1 MKIRNKLN
9 NLFISIKSNYKSF
22 VWFVGKLIFWTFVLV
37 VLAPL
42 LASLFASI
50 FKKSVSPDSFILFIT
65 AAFIIAYTYETQK
78 MREQMKESDLRP
90 VILRSGWIAKW
101 EDIKFSTEN
110 GQLEGIPLQ
119 FMILKNIAKD
129 ISGYII
135 IDKKK
140 YKLLFANEISQVNE
154 KDSSVLLS
162 DLEKRIMLHLYE
174 EYERTKINP
183 RWRILD
189 AYRELGIKE
198 GSYAGILNSSKYIK
212 TTGEEFQLADE
223 GIRLMDNEKPKAFQF
238 LPSWGWMK
246 ANTIINAIYQESE
259 FEMTR
264 EENSIYLS
272 YQDIGDNKYFTKENK
287 NFSQNSGKL

>member
-1 MKIRNKLN
+1 
-9 NLFISIKSNYKSF
+9 
-22 VWFVGKLIFWTFVLV
+22 
-37 VLAPL
+37 
-42 LASLFASI
+42 
-50 FKKSVSPDSFILFIT
+50 
-65 AAFIIAYTYETQK
+65 
-78 MREQMKESDLRP
+78 
-90 VILRSGWIAKW
+90 
-101 EDIKFSTEN
+101 
-110 GQLEGIPLQ
+110 
-119 FMILKNIAKD
+119 
-129 ISGYII
+129 
-135 IDKKK
+135 
-140 YKLLFANEISQVNE
+140 
-154 KDSSVLLS
+154 
-162 DLEKRIMLHLYE
+162 MLHLYE